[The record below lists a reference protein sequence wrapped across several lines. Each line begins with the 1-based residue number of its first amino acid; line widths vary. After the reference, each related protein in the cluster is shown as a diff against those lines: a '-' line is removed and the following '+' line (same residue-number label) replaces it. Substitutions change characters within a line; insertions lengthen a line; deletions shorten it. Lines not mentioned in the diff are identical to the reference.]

1 MRAVIQRVKS
11 ASVMVDGQGLSRIG
25 TGLCCLVGIEADDG
39 PEDIDY
45 LARKIC
51 GLRVFDD
58 DNAVMN
64 LDVTEVGGEIL
75 LISQF
80 TLMGDARKGRRPSY
94 SHAEAPQIAGKKFE
108 ALVAKV
114 RELYAGNIETG
125 LTARSSFKGSSLLSI
140 HTAKVFSV
148 TSFSPRRARRTRKA
162 NGTKSFESV

>member
-1 MRAVIQRVKS
+1 MRAVVQRVKS
-11 ASVMVDGQGLSRIG
+11 ASVMVDGVELSRIG
-25 TGLCCLVGIEADDG
+25 MGLCCLIGIEADDG
-39 PEDIDY
+39 PDDIDY

-51 GLRVFDD
+51 SLRVFDD

-64 LDVTEVGGEIL
+64 LDVTEMGGEIL

-94 SHAEAPQIAGKKFE
+94 SHAETPQIAEKKFE

-125 LTARSSFKGSSLLSI
+125 KFRAMMDVSIINHGPVTILLDS
-140 HTAKVFSV
+140 KKLF
-148 TSFSPRRARRTRKA
+148 
-162 NGTKSFESV
+162 

>member
-1 MRAVIQRVKS
+1 MGPLKRGPFSTNLLKEKRVMRAVIQRVKS
-11 ASVMVDGQGLSRIG
+11 ASVMVDGVELSRIG
-25 TGLCCLVGIEADDG
+25 MGLCCLIGIEADDG
-39 PEDIDY
+39 PDDIDY

-51 GLRVFDD
+51 SLRVFDD

-64 LDVTEVGGEIL
+64 LDVTEMGGEIL

-125 LTARSSFKGSSLLSI
+125 KFQAMMDVSIINHGPVTILLDS
-140 HTAKVFSV
+140 KKLF
-148 TSFSPRRARRTRKA
+148 
-162 NGTKSFESV
+162 